1 MMMIKIK
8 AKTKKWSPG
17 EADGKA
23 NGRGGKD
30 GGGPLWPAHATWRV
44 DREVKGG
51 EFSYIAHNK
60 TSAIL
65 TVIIIGIVQQSGFK
79 LCKDHGH
86 SKSDAHKPLDPWN
99 VDGYHYVNDGD
110 P

>member
-1 MMMIKIK
+1 MV
-8 AKTKKWSPG
+8 
-17 EADGKA
+17 
-23 NGRGGKD
+23 
-30 GGGPLWPAHATWRV
+30 V
-44 DREVKGG
+44 DHYNLPMQPDEWIERSRWG
-51 EFSYIAHNK
+51 EFSYIARNK

-99 VDGYHYVNDGD
+99 VDGDHYVNDGD